1 MKKTTIRKCTPRN
14 FKKVADYIAQEKN
27 YSYSAAEH
35 IALQL
40 FETLE
45 NNPGGDIWNYADKII
60 VNEID
65 TARRNANKLLTD
77 ITRIKYF
84 TDDYT
89 ERKRLTAE
97 DRAILENYKKA
108 FAACVE
114 ILRGATNEII

>member
-14 FKKVADYIAQEKN
+14 FKKVADYIADTKH
-27 YSYSAAEH
+27 YDYTTAEH

-65 TARRNANKLLTD
+65 TARRNANKLLTE
-77 ITRIKYF
+77 INRIKYY

-89 ERKRLTAE
+89 EHKRLTE
-97 DRAILENYKKA
+97 EERAILETYKKA
-108 FAACVE
+108 FAACAD

>member
-1 MKKTTIRKCTPRN
+1 MKKTTIRKFTPRN
-14 FKKVADYIAQEKN
+14 FKKVADYIADTKH
-27 YSYSAAEH
+27 YDCTTAEH
-35 IALQL
+35 IALNL

-65 TARRNANKLLTD
+65 TARRNANKLLTE
-77 ITRIKYF
+77 INRIKYY

-89 ERKRLTAE
+89 NHKRLTDPE
-97 DRAILENYKKA
+97 RAILENYKKA
-108 FAACVE
+108 FAACAD

>member
-1 MKKTTIRKCTPRN
+1 MKKTTIRKFTPRN
-14 FKKVADYIAQEKN
+14 FKKVADYIAEEKHYN
-27 YSYSAAEH
+27 YTTAEH

-40 FETLE
+40 FDTLA

-65 TARRNANKLLTD
+65 TERRNANKLLTE
-77 ITRIKYF
+77 IKRIKYF

-89 ERKRLTAE
+89 EHKRLTE
-97 DRAILENYKKA
+97 EERAILETYKKA
-108 FAACVE
+108 FAACAD